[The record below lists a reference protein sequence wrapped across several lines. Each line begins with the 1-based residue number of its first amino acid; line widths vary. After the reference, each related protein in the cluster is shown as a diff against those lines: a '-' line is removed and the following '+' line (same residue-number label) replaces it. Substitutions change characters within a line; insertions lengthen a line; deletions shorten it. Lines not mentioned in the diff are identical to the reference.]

1 MQLAAAHFLVLLV
14 VVPAL
19 ALLYLWGFRR
29 RRRALQ
35 GFVALGLAQRL
46 VGAHSW
52 RRRGAKAAL
61 LVAAVG
67 LLAVAVTEPQWG
79 RDVGDTARRGR
90 DIYILL
96 DVSQSMLAEDA
107 APNRLEA
114 AKAAIVDFV
123 DHLRAI
129 GGHRLGLVAFAGRAS
144 LQCPLTLDYAFFLNR
159 LGQVATSSVERQ
171 GSAIGDA
178 IRKTLYG
185 FGSLDAT
192 YTDFVIISDGED
204 HGSLVL
210 EAARTA
216 ADEGVAIYTVGVGDP
231 AQGARIPIVTVEGA
245 RAYLRFAGEDVV
257 SVMQEPL
264 LMQLARASKG
274 AYLQARTGPIDLNK
288 LYVDHIAAKA
298 QRELEVTEGERLVER
313 YHWFVVVALALLAVE
328 MLIGER
334 PRAFATPK
342 GLWPRRRA
350 RAQMEG

>member
-1 MQLAAAHFLVLLV
+1 MQLGAAYFLVLLV
-14 VVPAL
+14 LVPVL

-29 RRRALQ
+29 RRRALA
-35 GFVALGLAQRL
+35 GFVARGLAARL

-52 RRRGAKAAL
+52 RRRGVKAAF

-79 RDVGDTARRGR
+79 RDVGDNARRGR

-96 DVSQSMLAEDA
+96 DVSQSMLAEDT
-107 APNRLEA
+107 APSRLDA

-123 DHLRAI
+123 DELRAV
-129 GGHRLGLVAFAGRAS
+129 GGNRLGLVAFAGRAS

-159 LGQVATSSVERQ
+159 LHQVTTSSVERQ

-185 FGSLDAT
+185 FGALDAAH
-192 YTDFVIISDGED
+192 TDFIIISDGED

-210 EAARTA
+210 DAAKTA
-216 ADEGVAIYTVGVGDP
+216 ADEGVAVYTVGVGDP
-231 AQGARIPIVTVEGA
+231 AQGARIPLVTAEGA

-264 LMQLARASKG
+264 LMQIARASKG
-274 AYLQARTGPIDLNK
+274 AYLRARTGPIELNK
-288 LYVDHIAAKA
+288 IFVEHIAGKA
-298 QRELEVTEGERLVER
+298 QRELETTEGERLADR
-313 YHWFVVVALALLAVE
+313 YYWFVIVALALLAGE

-334 PRAFATPK
+334 PRA
-342 GLWPRRRA
+342 